1 MILCASQIRQAWLVR
16 SQSYSSQPLSLS
28 LARSLSLSLSLANG
42 GESKDAGV
50 LKLRIGEYAG
60 LKGEGGELFG
70 LFLGLLSVWCLV
82 GNGGMDY
89 GDYY

>member
-1 MILCASQIRQAWLVR
+1 MLLRFGRLGWSG
-16 SQSYSSQPLSLS
+16 LSLIV
-28 LARSLSLSLSLANG
+28 LNLSLSLSLANG